1 MNYVANWLI
10 GWPKARGGF
19 TTKWFTA
26 RDGYQKGWPTLG
38 ATCDAS
44 IKVRSYSNRLPLEVI
59 SSLIWNEMSA
69 LADGVVGVCSDL
81 ETETLGGKSAHMFR
95 AYYPT

>member
-1 MNYVANWLI
+1 MNYAANWLI

-19 TTKWFTA
+19 TTEWFTA

-44 IKVRSYSNRLPLEVI
+44 IKVRSYSHKLLLEVI

-69 LADGVVGVCSDL
+69 LADGDVGVRSDL
-81 ETETLGGKSAHMFR
+81 ETEMLGAKSAHMFH